1 MKYFR
6 IQATYNSAVT
16 GKPCGIFGVI
26 QALKSQQK
34 LNAQELSLFTE
45 IEAWFVSNLHQPDFY
60 QNGNEIKGITQF
72 KESSVEMLNKL
83 KPLIQIL
90 DNHKIDYKLK
100 ATAKPGT
107 IIYEDSFQVGTT

>member
-1 MKYFR
+1 
-6 IQATYNSAVT
+6 
-16 GKPCGIFGVI
+16 
-26 QALKSQQK
+26 
-34 LNAQELSLFTE
+34 
-45 IEAWFVSNLHQPDFY
+45 
-60 QNGNEIKGITQF
+60 
-72 KESSVEMLNKL
+72 MLNKL